1 MENSGKQLSD
11 KCLDL
16 NGFSLDLNQSMFVIE
31 QNLLNTYFDIVK
43 NSKTLNEEIMQCILN
58 GFKYVDD
65 FSNVN
70 FKNHNDDIL
79 LISCRLTS
87 VDNLCLFDIDELSK
101 YDGKYSFEFLSPW
114 KITAVNN
121 QMIYLDCLLNIK
133 SENCNNKK
141 TTSYCLGSF
150 YVASCKKHVVFTNNN
165 MFQKKHPGSLMK
177 NF

>member
-1 MENSGKQLSD
+1 M
-11 KCLDL
+11 
-16 NGFSLDLNQSMFVIE
+16 
-31 QNLLNTYFDIVK
+31 LNTYFDIVK
-43 NSKTLNEEIMQCILN
+43 NSKTLDEEIMQCILN

-70 FKNHNDDIL
+70 FKNYNDDIL

-121 QMIYLDCLLNIK
+121 
-133 SENCNNKK
+133 
-141 TTSYCLGSF
+141 
-150 YVASCKKHVVFTNNN
+150 
-165 MFQKKHPGSLMK
+165 
-177 NF
+177 